1 MFGLIGL
8 AIAFGVSWFGYSTAR
23 RFVRERLRYV
33 DAALTPLAAIAAGL
47 GAAIVAGLVL
57 TPVSWIPLVGAVVG
71 KFVSGGTV
79 LVFGIGTGL
88 GARAG
93 ASDVKHGYRITGG

>member
-1 MFGLIGL
+1 MSGLL
-8 AIAFGVSWFGYSTAR
+8 ALGVALVASWFGYGTAR

-33 DAALTPLAAIAAGL
+33 DAALSPM
-47 GAAIVAGLVL
+47 AAIVAGIGGAVLGMLVV
-57 TPVSWIPLVGAVVG
+57 TPLGWIPIVGKLVG
-71 KFVSGGTV
+71 GGTA

-93 ASDVKHGYRITGG
+93 AVDVKQGYRITSG